1 MKREL
6 TAQDQLLIQ
15 LLRQNARASVT
26 DLARDMNLSRT
37 TVQQRLN
44 RLEEQGVITGYT
56 VRLSP
61 RAEANAIQ
69 AHVMVKSDS
78 QNSRQLTD
86 NLSKIPQVETVLSVS
101 GRYDY
106 IVILRVADTQQLDD
120 VLDQIWEVEG
130 ITGTESS
137 VVLSTRL
144 DRR

>member
-1 MKREL
+1 MNREL

-44 RLEEQGVITGYT
+44 RLEEQSVITGYT

-86 NLSKIPQVETVLSVS
+86 SLSKIPQVETVLSVS

>member
-1 MKREL
+1 MHREL
-6 TAQDQLLIQ
+6 TTQDQLLIQ

-26 DLARDMNLSRT
+26 DLAKDMNLSRT

-61 RAEANAIQ
+61 KAEANAIQ

-86 NLSKIPQVETVLSVS
+86 SLSKIPQVETVLSVS

>member
-1 MKREL
+1 MNRKL

-26 DLARDMNLSRT
+26 DLAKDMNLSRT

-86 NLSKIPQVETVLSVS
+86 SLSKIPQVETVLSVS

-106 IVILRVADTQQLDD
+106 IVILRVADTQQLDE

>member
-1 MKREL
+1 MNREL

-26 DLARDMNLSRT
+26 DLAKDMNLSRT

-69 AHVMVKSDS
+69 AHVMVKSDN

-86 NLSKIPQVETVLSVS
+86 DLSKIPQVETILSVS
-101 GRYDY
+101 GRHDY
-106 IVILRVADTQQLDD
+106 IVIIRVADTQQLDD
-120 VLDQIWEVEG
+120 VLDLIWEVDG
-130 ITGTESS
+130 VTNTESS

>member
-1 MKREL
+1 MNREL

-26 DLARDMNLSRT
+26 DLAKDMNLSRT

-61 RAEANAIQ
+61 KAEANAVQ

-86 NLSKIPQVETVLSVS
+86 SLSKIPQVETVLSVS

>member
-1 MKREL
+1 MNREL

-26 DLARDMNLSRT
+26 DLAKDMNLSRT

-61 RAEANAIQ
+61 RAEANAIH

-86 NLSKIPQVETVLSVS
+86 SLSKIPQVETVLSVS

>member
-1 MKREL
+1 MNREL

-86 NLSKIPQVETVLSVS
+86 SLSKIPQVETVLSVS